1 LVGSLT
7 SVDNFNLLA
16 IFSIIFADS
25 RACPLYEC
33 NPLAFIAEQA
43 GGLATTGR
51 ERVLNIEPTRLHQRV
66 PFFTGSK
73 NMVEKAMSML
83 K

>member
-1 LVGSLT
+1 
-7 SVDNFNLLA
+7 
-16 IFSIIFADS
+16 
-25 RACPLYEC
+25 
-33 NPLAFIAEQA
+33 LAFIAEQA

-73 NMVEKAMSML
+73 NMVEKAMSLL